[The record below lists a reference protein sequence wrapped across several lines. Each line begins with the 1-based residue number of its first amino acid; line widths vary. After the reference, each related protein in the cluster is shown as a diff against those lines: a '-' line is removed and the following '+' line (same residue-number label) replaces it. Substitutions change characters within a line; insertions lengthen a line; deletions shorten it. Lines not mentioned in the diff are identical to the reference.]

1 MNSANPS
8 NVQLTQGTLL
18 GGKYRVD
25 APIAEGGMSL
35 VLLGRDL
42 GIDER
47 VAIKLLKPEQR
58 LQKDVL
64 ARFVREAKTIR
75 RVQSDRCVKVHDV
88 GMDPVH
94 GPFMVMEFLD
104 GLSLR
109 ALLDSGGRFV
119 PRRACELAIQICEAL
134 AAAHVID
141 CIHRDIKPDN
151 IIVLQRGDV
160 EDVRVLDFGIS
171 KHALTGSV
179 LNQDISLINTISLMG
194 SPAYMSP
201 EQMRSTSKADPR
213 SDIWSLGA
221 VLFEMLTGRPPFL
234 SESITELCTMVISD
248 EPPLAS
254 AVDAAVSVPL
264 AEIIVRCLRKNPND
278 RFQNVGDLARAL
290 MDHAPRRAR
299 MSLERTVATL
309 GAAGVTFDDAD
320 DFREQTLIL
329 PSTAP
334 RPPFASAGTGQAF
347 ALTPSP
353 PGSYPP
359 PYGSA
364 PQGSYVAAS
373 SANIA
378 FSSPTTPRRPLAA
391 MPTVVSLAKVE
402 ERRQSKLWIAG
413 VAMLAVAA
421 VLMLVAGL
429 DARSRRHARATAVSV
444 RSNVEMPLPP
454 AAPPQATATMTTG
467 AGVPVAVVTVTSATA
482 VVPADPNANATSAGP
497 EPAAVTPAA
506 SASASAKPL
515 AAKKPKSRVRVIDD

>member
-8 NVQLTQGTLL
+8 NVILTQGTLL

-42 GIDER
+42 AIDER

-75 RVQSDRCVKVHDV
+75 RVQSERCVKVHDV

-109 ALLDSGGRFV
+109 GILDSGGRFV

-221 VLFEMLTGRPPFL
+221 VLFEMLTGRPPFV
-234 SESITELCTMVISD
+234 SESITELCTMVITD

-254 AVDAAVSVPL
+254 SVDAAVSVPL

-299 MSLERTVATL
+299 MSLDRTLGVL
-309 GAAGVTFDDAD
+309 GAAGVSFDDAD

-329 PSTAP
+329 PNTSP
-334 RPPFASAGTGQAF
+334 RPMAPSGP
-347 ALTPSP
+347 ALAVTPPPP

-359 PYGSA
+359 PYAST
-364 PQGSYVAAS
+364 PQGPYLAAS
-373 SANIA
+373 SSNIA
-378 FSSPTTPRRPLAA
+378 FVTPMTPRRPLSA

-402 ERRQSKLWIAG
+402 ERRQSKLWVGG
-413 VAMLAVAA
+413 VVMLAVAA

-429 DARSRRHARATAVSV
+429 DARSRRHAQATAI
-444 RSNVEMPLPP
+444 RPNVEMPLP
-454 AAPPQATATMTTG
+454 APQAPGTSQATAKP
-467 AGVPVAVVTVTSATA
+467 AAAAAVVVTVTSAPVPAPVVVAPAETA
-482 VVPADPNANATSAGP
+482 V
-497 EPAAVTPAA
+497 AVAPSEIAPAA
-506 SASASAKPL
+506 SASAKP
-515 AAKKPKSRVRVIDD
+515 ASAKKPKSRVRVIED